1 VEENHKTMEKDWER
15 EQKKLQHVIED
26 KERFVVLLGL
36 GS

>member
-1 VEENHKTMEKDWER
+1 VEEKHKRMEKDWES

-26 KERFVVLLGL
+26 KERYVVLLGL